1 MSNVKFIFF
10 AIILMLVLSSCKVY
24 PPVYR
29 RIENLRL
36 EKSARDGFKVYGDLM
51 MYNPNKMHV
60 KLQDLLLDVELNG
73 KRVATAGQLVEV
85 PIHGQKEFDVPVN
98 LTIKPDMSLLEGV
111 TSIFNIITKKEMNVA
126 LDGVVMIKAYGVK
139 VSVPI
144 HQTEKVD
151 ISKLK

>member
-1 MSNVKFIFF
+1 MSSIRFLLSAVM
-10 AIILMLVLSSCKVY
+10 LMHALSSCKVY

-29 RIENLRL
+29 RIENFRL
-36 EKSARDGFKVYGDLM
+36 EKSAKDGFKVYGDLM

-85 PIHGQKEFDVPVN
+85 PIHSQKEFDVPVN
-98 LTIKPDMSLLEGV
+98 LTIKPDMTLLEGV
-111 TSIFNIITKKEMNVA
+111 TSIFNIITTKEMNVT

-144 HQTEKVD
+144 HQTENVD
-151 ISKLK
+151 ISKLR